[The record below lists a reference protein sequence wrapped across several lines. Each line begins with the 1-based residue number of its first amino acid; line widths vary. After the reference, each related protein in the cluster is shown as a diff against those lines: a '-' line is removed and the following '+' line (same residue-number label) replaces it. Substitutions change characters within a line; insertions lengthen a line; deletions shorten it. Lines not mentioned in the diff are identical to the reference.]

1 MLENR
6 PVKDIVIFDLD
17 GTIAD
22 GRHRLHLL
30 PKKDLHLTE
39 SWSEFNRAC
48 VGDEIFDGTLAV
60 MNACYDAN
68 MLVIILTGRSDE
80 VRWETEHWL
89 AVAGAKYHVLEMR
102 KHTDNRKDTIIKE
115 EYLRAI
121 GLDRIAACW
130 DDSPNVINHFRSMG
144 LQVYQV
150 CDYGN
155 ETREDLKSHG
165 VEKL

>member
-1 MLENR
+1 MLKNR
-6 PVKDIVIFDLD
+6 PVKNIVIFDLD

-30 PKKDLHLTE
+30 PTKDLHLTE
-39 SWSEFNRAC
+39 SWSEFNRAS
-48 VGDEIFDGTLAV
+48 VDDGVFDGTLKV

-68 MLVIILTGRSDE
+68 MIVIILTGRSDE
-80 VRWETEHWL
+80 VREETKQWL
-89 AVAGAKYHVLEMR
+89 HDVGAKYDVLEMR

-130 DDSPNVINHFRSMG
+130 DDSPNVINHFRAMG

-155 ETREDLKSHG
+155 Q
-165 VEKL
+165 

>member
-1 MLENR
+1 MLKNR
-6 PVKDIVIFDLD
+6 PVKNIVIFDLD

-30 PKKDLHLTE
+30 PTKDLHLTE
-39 SWSEFNRAC
+39 SWSEFNRAS
-48 VGDEIFDGTLAV
+48 VDDGVFDGTLKV

-68 MLVIILTGRSDE
+68 MIVIILTGRSDE
-80 VRWETEHWL
+80 VREETKQWL
-89 AVAGAKYHVLEMR
+89 QDVGAKYDVLEMR

-130 DDSPNVINHFRSMG
+130 DDSPNVINHFRAMG

-155 ETREDLKSHG
+155 QSREDLKSHG